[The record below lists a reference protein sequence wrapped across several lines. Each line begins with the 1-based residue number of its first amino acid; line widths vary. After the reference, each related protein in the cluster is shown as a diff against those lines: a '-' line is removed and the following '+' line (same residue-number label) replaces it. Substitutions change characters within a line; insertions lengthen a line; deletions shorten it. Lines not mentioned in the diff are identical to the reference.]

1 MAVKKQTI
9 KKTGKVSTTKKTIDY
24 KVVARNV
31 IVVID
36 GKKSTKVIADKVEKQ
51 KFVEQIN
58 AYNKRNSKAKLKTI
72 IDYLLADKET
82 LETKTKKVEKVKK
95 TVSKKKATVKKE
107 PAKEELSVSDIDK
120 AKELLK
126 QEGYVISKKAEP
138 RKRRRGEY

>member
-36 GKKSTKVIADKVEKQ
+36 GKKSTKVIADKLEKQ

-58 AYNKRNSKAKLKTI
+58 AYNKRNSKAKLKAI
-72 IDYLLADKET
+72 IDYLLAGKET